1 MLTFYIWT
9 MMKEE
14 EKDDYL
20 WENQNSNWFDER

>member
-1 MLTFYIWT
+1 MLTFYTWT

-14 EKDDYL
+14 EKHDYL